1 MLKELVAEA
10 RRLPAEVEKATV
22 EAQQLKQDLYE
33 LAEMQKR
40 LEAEIASEVANEKNG
55 DGRPK
60 FPNDAARQGEISR
73 RILASEKWRE
83 LKRDVEE
90 ARKAWWEAEAKLER
104 MKLEHRTAIALLDVV
119 AGAIRAGKSPEEAE
133 SLLAVVAEASAS
145 KPSGANGGKP
155 TASTNDTTPGGN
167 GNRDDGNGLRQAVVR
182 VLEARPGK
190 SEGTVRAWCETEDGD
205 KVAVFGKN
213 GTAKKLAAAVGSRV
227 KVEFKELDAGWFAV
241 KVA

>member
-1 MLKELVAEA
+1 MLRELVEQA
-10 RRLPAEVEKATV
+10 RRLPAEAEKAAV
-22 EAQQLKQDLYE
+22 EAAELKQQLYE

-40 LEAEIASEVANEKNG
+40 LEAEIAAEVAGEKNG
-55 DGRPK
+55 DGRPA
-60 FPNDAARQGEISR
+60 FPNEAARQGEISR
-73 RILASEKWRE
+73 RILASERWRE
-83 LKRDVEE
+83 LKRDVDE

-133 SLLAVVAEASAS
+133 GLLAVDCKAPAS
-145 KPSGANGGKP
+145 KPPENGGKP
-155 TASTNDTTPGGN
+155 TATQDSTTSNGN
-167 GNRDDGNGLRQAVVR
+167 GNGLKQAVVK

-213 GTAKKLAAAVGSRV
+213 GTAKKLAAAVGGTVRV
-227 KVEFKELDAGWFAV
+227 EYREGDYGWFAV